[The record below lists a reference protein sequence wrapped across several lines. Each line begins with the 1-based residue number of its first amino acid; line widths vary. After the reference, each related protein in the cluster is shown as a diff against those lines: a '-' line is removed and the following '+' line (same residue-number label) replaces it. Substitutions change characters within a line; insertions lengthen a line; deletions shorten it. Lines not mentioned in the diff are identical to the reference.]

1 MEGLVILFG
10 LNSKEGLG
18 IEPSQLQIQISVLI
32 EIVRF
37 LLFFIYSF

>member
-32 EIVRF
+32 FYLFVLIEIV
-37 LLFFIYSF
+37 